1 MEGMSGWKGW
11 MRNADREASKGFS
24 QNPITIHSIQSKPGH
39 NSFNS
44 FNLITTQSKMIQFDH
59 NPFIYSF
66 IQNPI
71 TTHPSTHSSTHPF
84 THSLTDISLYTG
96 LSAVSSVQCRFC
108 RMAVRMS
115 PLSHSITCPF
125 PSIDKIGTS
134 DPSWITA
141 DPSSNPIPSYASPSL
156 SSLHLARLLRAL
168 HRPHAAAR
176 VVQRQLAA
184 TSQFVHIPTG
194 TSRCARSAETRPRS
208 PTR

>member
-1 MEGMSGWKGW
+1 MQTERRARGSVKT
-11 MRNADREASKGFS
+11 RSQFIHFI
-24 QNPITIHSIQSKPGH
+24 QNPIINHSIQSQ
-39 NSFNS
+39 
-44 FNLITTQSKMIQFDH
+44 LIQFDH
-59 NPFIYSF
+59 NSIKDDSIRSQSIHLFNSF
-66 IQNPI
+66 KTRSIHSS
-71 TTHPSTHSSTHPF
+71 THPSTHPF

>member
-1 MEGMSGWKGW
+1 MNEKCRQRGEQG
-11 MRNADREASKGFS
+11 
-24 QNPITIHSIQSKPGH
+24 IQSKPGH
-39 NSFNS
+39 NSFKTRSQFIQFNQNPITIHSKPGHNS
-44 FNLITTQSKMIQFDH
+44 FNSITTQSKMIQFDH

-71 TTHPSTHSSTHPF
+71 TTHPSTHPF

-156 SSLHLARLLRAL
+156 PSLHLARLLRAL